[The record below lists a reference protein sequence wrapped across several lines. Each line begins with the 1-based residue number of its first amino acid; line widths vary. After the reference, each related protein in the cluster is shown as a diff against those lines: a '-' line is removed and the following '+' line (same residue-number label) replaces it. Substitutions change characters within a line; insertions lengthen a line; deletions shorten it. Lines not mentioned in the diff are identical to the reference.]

1 MAEVKKTGDIIDQ
14 LREHAF
20 YMHPHDSAK
29 LMEEAANELEALLD
43 EIKRHLLKKSMWRNN
58 CAKLVG
64 IMMPFAMLM
73 KPNEID
79 DLKIIIQ
86 EISYD

>member
-1 MAEVKKTGDIIDQ
+1 MTEVKKTGDIIDQ

-20 YMHPHDSAK
+20 DMHPHNSAK
-29 LMEEAANELEALLD
+29 LMEEAADELETLLD
-43 EIKRHLLKKSMWRNN
+43 EIKRHLFKKSMWRNN

-64 IMMPFAMLM
+64 IIMPFAMLM

-79 DLKIIIQ
+79 DLKIMIQ

>member
-1 MAEVKKTGDIIDQ
+1 MAEIKKTGDIIDQ
-14 LREHAF
+14 LRKHAF
-20 YMHPHDSAK
+20 DMHPHDSAK
-29 LMEEAANELEALLD
+29 LMEEAADELETLLD
-43 EIKRHLLKKSMWRNN
+43 EIGRQLLKRSMWRNN

-64 IMMPFAMLM
+64 MMMPFAMLM

-79 DLKIIIQ
+79 DLKITIE